1 MIRMGFLI
9 VTLAWSA
16 ATIPACAQTAPAQDL
31 AGMGDRSAD
40 LANSYLRLWSSSN
53 EAALADVHE
62 IYAPR
67 VKFFGRGMDR
77 RSLAAEKKRFVRR
90 WPIRTYTHRPGTM
103 RVQCNPTTRACVVKS
118 IIDWEA
124 AAPQRRT
131 VSRGSSRFE
140 LGVDFSGPQPLVL
153 YENGR
158 VISRGR
164 S

>member
-1 MIRMGFLI
+1 MIRTSLL
-9 VTLAWSA
+9 VAALAWSA
-16 ATIPACAQTAPAQDL
+16 AATPVAAQSAPVAEL
-31 AGMGDRSAD
+31 AAMGDRSAD
-40 LANSYLRLWSSSN
+40 IANSYLRLWSSSN

-90 WPIRTYTHRPGTM
+90 WPVRTYTHRPGTM

-124 AAPQRRT
+124 AAPQRRV
-131 VSRGSSRFE
+131 VSRGASRFE
-140 LGVDFSGPQPLVL
+140 LGVDFSGSQPLVL

-158 VISRGR
+158 VISRRR